1 MPEVLRIGWMER
13 CLAAPLAGIVLLALV
28 SGCGAP
34 PDPLGEAKRL
44 QANLQFQNSLAPLR
58 ELIDERTED
67 LEVYLL
73 YGTALIRSGSPSLAT
88 WPLRK
93 AMEDPDLTVRATNL
107 MATAAVHT
115 GNLEAAEEYAN
126 MALAIEPDN
135 VEALSI
141 RSMARVQSRR
151 DYEGALADADRI
163 LELDPENPAPL
174 IPRVTSLL
182 ALDRVEEAGDAL
194 KALEDTHRE
203 DILGVHKAAR
213 ICVARSTFSMEQGE
227 LEESE
232 KILAT
237 CLEDFPA
244 SRTTV
249 GEALKRYDAAGES
262 ERAVK
267 VLEAALA
274 ENPPTK
280 REFRINLAQRLRLMG
295 RSDESQAL
303 LAAAIEETPDPPRQA
318 LHWAD
323 LGNHYFETGEH
334 DLAADAAGEAYK
346 LRPQPVEPDIAFDYA
361 EALLLVGR
369 FDEAIEIS
377 KQIEVPAYRE
387 FIVARSHLMQGRPAQ
402 AMEHFDAGLTH
413 WPDSAVARYYTALAA
428 ESLSDFDRAIAEY
441 RYSMRIEPR
450 GTDSRFRLANI
461 LEGQG
466 DYLQAARAVGH
477 GDRTDT
483 ADTPS
488 QLHRVRLLA
497 KAGELNG
504 LGQLLSQLLS
514 ERPPVPT
521 LAVQAAIKGLR
532 SSNNSKWALSMLDQM
547 DGLDLRQP
555 ENASLLRGRIELL
568 GDLGQTGEA
577 VRQAETS
584 LRAEPNN
591 GEFHAFLGL
600 ALKQN
605 QAEPKTVRAA
615 YRRAVELDPQNAYAI
630 LMLAKLA
637 REAGDIDQA
646 IELNARLLSN
656 GSTDVAATKQ
666 RGRLLEAAGSLP
678 EAEEIWEQVLLT
690 SPFDSEAIVAVI
702 RLRQQR
708 GQQDSKTA
716 QLRLRLA
723 RFAPAQAETKR
734 AESTGERSKPHLT
747 GAPGANTATQEP
759 QANNP
764 AN

>member
-1 MPEVLRIGWMER
+1 MPEALRIGWIAK
-13 CLAAPLAGIVLLALV
+13 CLAAPLAGIALLALV
-28 SGCGAP
+28 SGCGDP

-44 QANLQFQNSLAPLR
+44 QANLRFQESLTPLR

-73 YGTALIRSGSPSLAT
+73 YGAALIRSGSPSLAT

-93 AMEDPDLTVRATNL
+93 AMEDPDLTVRATIL
-107 MATAAVHT
+107 MATAAVRS
-115 GNLEAAEEYAN
+115 GNVQASEEYAN
-126 MALAIEPDN
+126 LALEIEPDN
-135 VEALSI
+135 LEALSI

-174 IPRVTSLL
+174 IPRATSLL

-194 KALEDTHRE
+194 KALEDKHRE
-203 DILGVHKAAR
+203 DILGAHKAAR
-213 ICVARSTFSMEQGE
+213 FCVARSTFSMEQGE

-232 KILAT
+232 EILAT

-244 SRTTV
+244 SRITV
-249 GEALKRYDAAGES
+249 GEALKRYDAAGEP
-262 ERAVK
+262 ERAVE

-280 REFRINLAQRLRLMG
+280 REFRVNLAQRLRMTG
-295 RSDESQAL
+295 HNDESQAL
-303 LAAAIEETPDPPRQA
+303 LAAAIEEAQDPAHQA

-323 LGNHYFETGEH
+323 LGAHYFETGEH
-334 DLAADAAGEAYK
+334 DLAANAAGEAYK
-346 LRPQPVEPDIAFDYA
+346 LRPKPVEPDIAFDYA

-369 FDEAIEIS
+369 FDEAIEVS
-377 KQIEVPAYRE
+377 QQIEVPAYRE

-402 AMEHFDAGLTH
+402 AIEHFDAGLAH

-428 ESLSDFDRAIAEY
+428 ESLGDFDRAIAEH
-441 RYSMRIEPR
+441 RYAMRIEPR
-450 GTDSRFRLANI
+450 GTDSRFRLAKI
-461 LEGQG
+461 LEAQG
-466 DYLQAARAVGH
+466 EFLEAARAVAH

-483 ADTPS
+483 ADKPS

-497 KAGELNG
+497 KAGELKG
-504 LGQLLSQLLS
+504 LEQLLSQLLS
-514 ERPPVPT
+514 EPSPVPI
-521 LAVQAAIKGLR
+521 LAMQAAIAGLR
-532 SSNNSKWALSMLDQM
+532 SSNNSKWALSLLDQM

-555 ENASLLRGRIELL
+555 ENAPLLHARIELL
-568 GDLGQTGEA
+568 GDTGQTGDA

-605 QAEPKTVRAA
+605 QAEPEKIRAA

-630 LMLAKLA
+630 LMLARLA

-646 IELNARLLSN
+646 MELNARLLSA
-656 GSTDVAATKQ
+656 SATDPTALKQ
-666 RGRLLEAAGSLP
+666 RGRLLEVAGRLP

-690 SPFDSEAIVAVI
+690 SPFDPETIGSVI
-702 RLRQQR
+702 RLRQLR

-723 RFAPAQAETKR
+723 RFAPAQAEKQR
-734 AESTGERSKPHLT
+734 AESAGERPKPHLT
-747 GAPGANTATQEP
+747 GAPDANSANQEP
-759 QANNP
+759 PANNP